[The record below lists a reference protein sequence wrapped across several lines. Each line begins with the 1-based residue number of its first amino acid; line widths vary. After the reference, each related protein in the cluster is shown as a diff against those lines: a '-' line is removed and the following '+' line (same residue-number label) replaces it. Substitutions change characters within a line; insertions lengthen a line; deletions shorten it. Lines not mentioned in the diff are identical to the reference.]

1 MPDLEKDKIRWQLRL
16 NLSRAEDREIY
27 EKIMGRDKKKHRA
40 VADYLYAAVAA
51 YEEKPAEQKLDYGE
65 IARRVSAILE
75 KKEED
80 ENIKAIL
87 DMDEK
92 KGAK

>member
-27 EKIMGRDKKKHRA
+27 EKIMGRDKKKHRT

-51 YEEKPAEQKLDYGE
+51 YEEDASGQALDYGE
-65 IARRVSAILE
+65 IARKVSAILE

-92 KGAK
+92 KGGK

>member
-1 MPDLEKDKIRWQLRL
+1 MPDLEQDKIRWQLRL

-27 EKIMGRDKKKHRA
+27 EKIMERDKKKHRA

-65 IARRVSAILE
+65 IARRVCAILE